1 MIELTKRPENATAAD
16 MRERY
21 AMSDAGTATTA
32 QAQPAR
38 ERITIDGLQLHY
50 LDWGNPA
57 GAPLVCVHG
66 YTGSAD
72 AFNGFARHFRE
83 RFHII
88 ALDVRG
94 HGESQWSP
102 DGAYTYRDQAGD
114 LAAFVDR
121 LGLGQFILLGTSM
134 GGIIAMTYAMEHGQR
149 LRALVLND
157 IGPGIEQ
164 GSQRITAM
172 VGGRPD
178 EFASL
183 EDAMA
188 YRREMSPIV
197 AARNVADQRE
207 LALGV
212 LRQLSG
218 GKWGWKMD
226 PAYIR
231 QRVERGAPVRPN
243 LWPTLAQLAC
253 PTLVVW
259 GTDSDVLSQAQARRM
274 VETLP
279 KGELLPIP
287 GVGHAPS
294 LVEPSSLAGLDRF
307 LGGVLEPTAG

>member
-1 MIELTKRPENATAAD
+1 
-16 MRERY
+16 
-21 AMSDAGTATTA
+21 MSDAGKTTTA
-32 QAQPAR
+32 KAQPSS

-50 LDWGNPA
+50 FDWGNPA
-57 GAPLVCVHG
+57 GPPLVCVHG
-66 YTGSAD
+66 YTSSAD
-72 AFNGFARHFRE
+72 AFHGFARHFRD

-157 IGPGIEQ
+157 IGPEVEQ

-178 EFASL
+178 EFPSL
-183 EDAMA
+183 DAAMA

-197 AARNVADQRE
+197 AARDVADQRE

-212 LRQLSG
+212 LRRLPD

-231 QRVERGAPVRPN
+231 QRVERGAPVRPD
-243 LWPTLAQLAC
+243 LWPALARLTCPALA
-253 PTLVVW
+253 VW
-259 GTDSDVLSQAQARRM
+259 GTDSDVLSEAQARRM

-279 KGELLPIP
+279 KGELLSIS

-294 LVEPSSLAGLDRF
+294 LVEPASLAGLERF
-307 LGGVLEPTAG
+307 LGGVPAPPG

>member
-1 MIELTKRPENATAAD
+1 MRMSNAT
-16 MRERY
+16 
-21 AMSDAGTATTA
+21 TTA
-32 QAQPAR
+32 LAVPR
-38 ERITIDGLQLHY
+38 SERVTVGGLQLHY

-57 GAPLVCVHG
+57 APSLVCVHG

-72 AFNGFARHFRE
+72 AFNGFARHFRD
-83 RFHII
+83 RFHIV

-94 HGESQWSP
+94 HGESAWSP
-102 DGAYTYRDQAGD
+102 DGAYAYRDQAGD

-134 GGIIAMTYAMEHGQR
+134 GGIIAMTYAMEQGQR

-157 IGPGIEQ
+157 IGPEAEH
-164 GSQRITAM
+164 GSQRITQM
-172 VGGRPD
+172 VGDRPD
-178 EFASL
+178 EFATL
-183 EDAMA
+183 DDAMA
-188 YRREMSPIV
+188 YRRNASPIV
-197 AARNVADQRE
+197 AGRDVADQRE
-207 LALGV
+207 LAHGV
-212 LRQLSG
+212 LRQRPD

-259 GTDSDVLSQAQARRM
+259 GSDSDVLSEAQARRM
-274 VETLP
+274 VESTP
-279 KGELLPIP
+279 KGQLLTIP

-294 LVEPSSLAGLDRF
+294 LVEPTSRAGLERF
-307 LGGVLEPTAG
+307 LLGLPVPAEG